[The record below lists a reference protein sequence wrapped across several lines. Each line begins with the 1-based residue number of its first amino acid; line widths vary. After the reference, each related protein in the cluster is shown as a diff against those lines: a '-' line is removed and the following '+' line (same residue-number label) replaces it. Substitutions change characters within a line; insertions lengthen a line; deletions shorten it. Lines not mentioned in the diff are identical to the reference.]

1 VGSAVRSVSGGKF
14 AVLVDCDN
22 IPYSKINVVF
32 DTIRSLGG
40 TAIDRRLYGHNFASG
55 QLKGWNKAAAHW
67 LLTHPL
73 DKAHFDAE
81 EIRLMYGDPLL
92 LNLKEHY

>member
-1 VGSAVRSVSGGKF
+1 MPFLIRF
-14 AVLVDCDN
+14 VLLEEKLWIVDFME
-22 IPYSKINVVF
+22 K
-32 DTIRSLGG
+32 
-40 TAIDRRLYGHNFASG
+40 HFASER
-55 QLKGWNKAAAHW
+55 LNGWNNAAAHW

-73 DKAHFDAE
+73 DRAHFDAE